1 MTTYFGGNGTRIS
14 FAKMN
19 TALVLGDLCLLVV
32 SYYTGVFARWASLE
46 NFFESLLHH
55 AIEVTTFTSVI
66 LAMMFA
72 VGLYRRDL
80 EAKISVM
87 SVRLAVAMLLSFL
100 VFTVIFYIFP
110 PVLIWRSA
118 LAIAIPLGFLLVLIW
133 RIGWT
138 RLIDH
143 ESIKRPILV
152 VGCGEQAAYIES
164 LSRTPNNYPLRCLG
178 FVRLH
183 DETPA
188 VTPERIISGNRP
200 LDEIVKDLGVR
211 EVVIATEDWRG
222 RLSVEEL
229 MQSSLAGAQVLDYLS
244 FREKETGSVDLDAI
258 RPSWFIFSGGFPG
271 GPVQQGVKR
280 VFDILVSIFAMVFFL
295 PLICA
300 TAVAIRL
307 ESPGPIFHFQE
318 RIGLNGRRFIAY
330 KFRSMR
336 EDAEIGGTP
345 QWAQE
350 DDPRVTAVGKLIR
363 RTRIDELPQIL
374 NVLRGDMSF
383 VGPRPERPY
392 FVNQLAAALP
402 YYHARHRVKP
412 GITGWAQLNY
422 IYGASIEGAKQKLQ
436 YDLYYVK
443 HYSILL
449 DLLIILQTVRVILWP
464 QGVR

>member
-1 MTTYFGGNGTRIS
+1 MTTYFGSSGRKQS
-14 FAKMN
+14 FAKIN
-19 TALVLGDLCLLVV
+19 VALVLGDLCLLAV
-32 SYYTGVFARWASLE
+32 SYYTGVFLRWASLD
-46 NFFESLLHH
+46 NFYESLLAHT
-55 AIEVTTFTSVI
+55 IEASTFTVVI
-66 LAMMFA
+66 LAWMFA

-80 EAKISVM
+80 ENTVSVV
-87 SVRLAVAMLLSFL
+87 SGRIAVALFLSFF

-118 LAIAIPLGFLLVLIW
+118 LAIAIPLAFLLLLFW

-143 ESIKRPILV
+143 DSIKRPILV
-152 VGCGEQAAYIES
+152 VGCGEQAAYIDS
-164 LSRTPNNYPLRCLG
+164 LSNSRNNYPFRCLG
-178 FVRLH
+178 FVKLH
-183 DETPA
+183 GEEPA
-188 VTPERIISGNRP
+188 VAPERIISDNRP
-200 LDEIVKDLGVR
+200 LREIVEEAGVR
-211 EVVIATEDWRG
+211 EIVIATEDWRG
-222 RLSVEEL
+222 RLSFDEM
-229 MQSSLAGAQVLDYLS
+229 MQCSLAGTRVMDYLS

-271 GPVQQGVKR
+271 GAVQQGMKR
-280 VFDILVSIFAMVFFL
+280 IFDIVVAVFAMIFFL

-300 TAVAIRL
+300 TAIAIRL

-318 RIGLNGRRFIAY
+318 RIGLNGRKFVTF

-336 EDAEIGGTP
+336 VDAEASGTP

-363 RTRIDELPQIL
+363 RTRIDELPQIF
-374 NVLRGDMSF
+374 NVLRGEMSF

-392 FVNQLAAALP
+392 FVEQLAAALP

-443 HYSILL
+443 HYSIFL
-449 DLLIILQTVRVILWP
+449 DFLIILQTVRVILWP